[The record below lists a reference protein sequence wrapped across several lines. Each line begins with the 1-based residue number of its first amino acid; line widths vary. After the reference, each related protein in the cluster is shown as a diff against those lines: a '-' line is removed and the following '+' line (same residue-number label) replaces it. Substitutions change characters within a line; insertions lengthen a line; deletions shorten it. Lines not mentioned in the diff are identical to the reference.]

1 MWDESTRQES
11 ADGTTTQRS
20 RYRSQDPRWRSDF
33 DALIA
38 ATPSLRIL
46 ADYRSSGPFRRA

>member
-38 ATPSLRIL
+38 ATPGLRIL